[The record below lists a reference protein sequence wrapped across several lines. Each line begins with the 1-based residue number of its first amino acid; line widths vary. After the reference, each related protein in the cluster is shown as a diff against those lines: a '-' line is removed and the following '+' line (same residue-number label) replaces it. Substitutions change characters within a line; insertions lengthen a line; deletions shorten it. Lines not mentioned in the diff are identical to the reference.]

1 MRSTNSLP
9 VSWCRTLIIVLACGL
24 PCDLPAGEA
33 VPNDRLQISGIYPHL
48 AVFSSNGECGIGA
61 VVPWMEKLWM
71 ITYPPHQTRG
81 GSDKLYEID
90 SRLAAAIRPES
101 VGGTHACRMIHRE
114 SNQLIIGPYFVD
126 AKGNVRA
133 ADLTKLVGRM
143 TAVMRHLTDPA
154 NKVYFFDMEGAIY
167 EVNVHTLE
175 VALLFAKP
183 VPGWHGKGGYTSQ
196 SRVVIA
202 NNGERESIKPLDLKY
217 LVGEEPKSLEEA
229 GVLAEW
235 DGATWRI
242 VERKQFADVTG
253 PGGIY
258 GAPDDKSPLWSIG
271 WDRRSLILKALDG
284 GGWHTFRL
292 PKATHTYDPVHG
304 WYTEWPRIREVQ
316 PDTLMMDM
324 HGMFYDFPRGFCR
337 AQTGGLR
344 PIASH
349 LRYIPDFCHW
359 DGRVI
364 LAADDTSIMAN
375 PMAGQSQSNLWFG
388 QLADLAGFGP
398 RSGWGG
404 PWRKDPVKAGEP
416 SDPFL
421 FNGFHQRIVHLSH
434 DAHAEVTFTLELD
447 RSGDGSW
454 QPYQSIRVPARGY
467 TFHIFPQDLAA
478 QWIRV
483 KADADCRATA
493 YFHYASPRDASNDAR
508 CPVASLAKIDL
519 PAAISVGLVRPGKHN
534 RNLQLLART
543 VDAGGRVS
551 KPVYYEVDEALKF
564 EKPQE
569 DRSAEVQ
576 EIAAVNCNFTVDAA
590 SVIMST
596 KNQQYR
602 LPKGDPRYDQPF
614 PAGWPRDIRECQSE
628 RYLVNVHGT
637 FYEMPRQNGLPQI
650 KPVCSHGRQIMDF
663 CTWRGL
669 LVMTGNWTD
678 AQPDGQYFH
687 CGSQG
692 VGLWC
697 GTVDD
702 LWRLGK
708 PVGKGGPWLAT
719 PATPGKPSDPYLM
732 TGYDKKRMELAHDA
746 AEAVEF
752 AIEVDIDHAQWMP
765 YQTFVVPAGR
775 TMIHEFPEGFQAHWL
790 RATANRACKATV
802 QLTYE

>member
-1 MRSTNSLP
+1 M
-9 VSWCRTLIIVLACGL
+9 
-24 PCDLPAGEA
+24 
-33 VPNDRLQISGIYPHL
+33 
-48 AVFSSNGECGIGA
+48 
-61 VVPWMEKLWM
+61 VPWMEKLWM
-71 ITYPPHQTRG
+71 ITYPPHQTKG

-90 SRLAAAIRPES
+90 SRLAATIRPES

-114 SNQLIIGPYFVD
+114 SSQLIIGPYFID

-133 ADLTKLVGRM
+133 ADVTKLVGRM

-154 NKVYFFDMEGAIY
+154 NKAYFFDMEGAIY

-175 VALLFAKP
+175 VARLFAKP

-217 LVGEEPKSLEEA
+217 LVGEEPKNPEEA

-242 VERKQFADVTG
+242 VERKQFIGVTG

-271 WDRRSLILKALDG
+271 WDRRSVILKLLDG
-284 GGWHTFRL
+284 GAWHTFRL
-292 PKATHTYDPVHG
+292 PKATHTYDPRHG

-324 HGMFYDFPRGFCR
+324 HGMFYDFPRGFCS

-359 DGRVI
+359 DGRLI

-388 QLADLAGFGP
+388 RLADLAGFGP

-404 PWRKDPVKAGEP
+404 PWWKDPVKAGE
-416 SDPFL
+416 
-421 FNGFHQRIVHLSH
+421 
-434 DAHAEVTFTLELD
+434 
-447 RSGDGSW
+447 
-454 QPYQSIRVPARGY
+454 
-467 TFHIFPQDLAA
+467 
-478 QWIRV
+478 
-483 KADADCRATA
+483 
-493 YFHYASPRDASNDAR
+493 
-508 CPVASLAKIDL
+508 
-519 PAAISVGLVRPGKHN
+519 
-534 RNLQLLART
+534 
-543 VDAGGRVS
+543 
-551 KPVYYEVDEALKF
+551 
-564 EKPQE
+564 
-569 DRSAEVQ
+569 
-576 EIAAVNCNFTVDAA
+576 
-590 SVIMST
+590 
-596 KNQQYR
+596 
-602 LPKGDPRYDQPF
+602 
-614 PAGWPRDIRECQSE
+614 
-628 RYLVNVHGT
+628 
-637 FYEMPRQNGLPQI
+637 
-650 KPVCSHGRQIMDF
+650 
-663 CTWRGL
+663 
-669 LVMTGNWTD
+669 
-678 AQPDGQYFH
+678 
-687 CGSQG
+687 
-692 VGLWC
+692 
-697 GTVDD
+697 
-702 LWRLGK
+702 
-708 PVGKGGPWLAT
+708 
-719 PATPGKPSDPYLM
+719 PSDPYLM

-752 AIEVDIDHAQWMP
+752 AIEADIDHAQWMP

-790 RATANRACKATV
+790 RATVSRACKATV